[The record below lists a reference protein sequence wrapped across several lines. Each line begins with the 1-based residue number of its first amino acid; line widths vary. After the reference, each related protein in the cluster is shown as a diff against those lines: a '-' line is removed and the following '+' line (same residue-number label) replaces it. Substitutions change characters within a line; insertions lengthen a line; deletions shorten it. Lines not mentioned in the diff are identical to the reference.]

1 MSTPTIPPP
10 VVPNYP
16 GELPPQPPQP
26 PAGGGIDLLAIAQS
40 WFRNLSTK
48 ARIILALGVAVL
60 LLMIGGIAASV
71 GRSSSGGDTT
81 ASAIA
86 VVQADG
92 YTASSQ
98 DETGSVEPS
107 FKGLIITAAEGLD
120 SNGDGEM
127 VWVLS
132 PSTDASGFEADALA
146 EAQTNMPDATATLNG
161 NVLRINIPSE
171 DTPNMLSG
179 P

>member
-1 MSTPTIPPP
+1 MSQIIPE
-10 VVPNYP
+10 NCRQTCR
-16 GELPPQPPQP
+16 GP
-26 PAGGGIDLLAIAQS
+26 PAGGGTDLLAIAQS

-127 VWVLS
+127 VWALS

-146 EAQTNMPDATATLNG
+146 GSTDQYAGRDCHPERQCAADQY
-161 NVLRINIPSE
+161 PSE